1 MQTLELDPVIIAVIA
16 GVWNAGHTLQQRYG
30 ITRIYG
36 RKVGQADGTIEL
48 AVVGWF
54 AFQWLRQERSAAE
67 INPAKWLYPGST
79 TGRIAFTMVSP
90 LGRAVRSRPGP
101 LELMVMYTVGFATL
115 IWAIRSFGSY
125 DVYAFTFLT
134 LGALHLFYDG
144 LIWRLRR
151 PDVARGFQIPSGL

>member
-67 INPAKWLYPGST
+67 INRRSGCISVRRPA
-79 TGRIAFTMVSP
+79 ASP
-90 LGRAVRSRPGP
+90 SPWFRRSVEPYEAVRD
-101 LELMVMYTVGFATL
+101 
-115 IWAIRSFGSY
+115 RSN
-125 DVYAFTFLT
+125 
-134 LGALHLFYDG
+134 
-144 LIWRLRR
+144 
-151 PDVARGFQIPSGL
+151 